1 MFYREYNS
9 TNTTNETEYIKER
22 TFFAA
27 VDEEDDEDTLVPTTK
42 NQRDYKAYTSFDRTT
57 FFLRPFLRRLVLN
70 NISTKS
76 SGNCVIHAVGVDCA
90 EHQFIIG
97 ALLD

>member
-1 MFYREYNS
+1 MFYREFNS

-42 NQRDYKAYTSFDRTT
+42 N
-57 FFLRPFLRRLVLN
+57 
-70 NISTKS
+70 
-76 SGNCVIHAVGVDCA
+76 
-90 EHQFIIG
+90 
-97 ALLD
+97 